1 MKFGAKITGQK
12 KLMRQLK
19 DLPDASHEALKKS
32 MISTAKTGARK
43 ARAIVP
49 VDTGELKQGINWN
62 YHESGKGLFAFVNF
76 HDGTKEDA
84 IKVGAINYGRKT
96 GRVGTGSRLKGTVAQ
111 TGVTGGYH
119 FIETVKML
127 IAARHMRAVRRN
139 LNKAFKEVVG

>member
-32 MISTAKTGARK
+32 MIATAKTGARK
-43 ARAIVP
+43 AKAIVP
-49 VDTGELKQGINWN
+49 VDTGELKQSINWK

-76 HDGTKEDA
+76 QDGTKENA
-84 IKVGAINYGRKT
+84 IKVGVVNYGR
-96 GRVGTGSRLKGTVAQ
+96 RDGTFS
-111 TGVTGGYH
+111 GYR

-139 LNKAFKEVVG
+139 LNKAFREVVR